1 MYFGTIWMTWASKKM
16 QPKKLLQQ
24 KGIATHIYPIK
35 PKWNT
40 VYEKNFSRDSNIL
53 PICIENQIF
62 LDTQLHFLGFFSI
75 TKLSQT
81 SRKRYAQK
89 MCGSAN
95 FDNLDKG
102 LGIVSPSHFV
112 YNLSTEMFLMLC
124 PINWPNL
131 IVWLSMCIAIVC

>member
-1 MYFGTIWMTWASKKM
+1 MKKTFQETQISFPYALKIKYFWTLS
-16 QPKKLLQQ
+16 
-24 KGIATHIYPIK
+24 Y
-35 PKWNT
+35 
-40 VYEKNFSRDSNIL
+40 NFWG
-53 PICIENQIF
+53 F
-62 LDTQLHFLGFFSI
+62 LSI

-112 YNLSTEMFLMLC
+112 YDLSTKMFLMLC
-124 PINWPNL
+124 SIN
-131 IVWLSMCIAIVC
+131 